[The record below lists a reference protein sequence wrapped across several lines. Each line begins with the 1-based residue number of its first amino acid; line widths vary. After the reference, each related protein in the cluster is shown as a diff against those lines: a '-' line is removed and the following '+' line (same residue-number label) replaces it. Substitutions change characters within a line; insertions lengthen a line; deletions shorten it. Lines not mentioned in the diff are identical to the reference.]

1 MTSPFNSELTHSSIV
16 VDTRTQ
22 EMIRK
27 RASSEVMTGREA
39 SQSNVRVISV
49 TIKVS

>member
-27 RASSEVMTGREA
+27 QAPSEVMTR
-39 SQSNVRVISV
+39 RVALR
-49 TIKVS
+49 